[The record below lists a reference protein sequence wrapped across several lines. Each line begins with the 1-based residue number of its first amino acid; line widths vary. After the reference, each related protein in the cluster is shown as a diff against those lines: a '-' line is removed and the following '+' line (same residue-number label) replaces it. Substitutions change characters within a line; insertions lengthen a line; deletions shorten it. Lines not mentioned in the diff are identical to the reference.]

1 MAGGSRKTADFRLV
15 AALASGATYEDAA
28 EAADV
33 SERTVY
39 RRMSDP
45 EFRSHLYAARARYLN
60 IALGT
65 LADASTEL
73 VTMLLEM
80 ARGAESE
87 NVRLGAIRTALE
99 ASHRLREATEIGDRI
114 AALEDRLR
122 IVSQPRAV

>member
-1 MAGGSRKTADFRLV
+1 MAGGSRRAADFRLV

-28 EAADV
+28 EAANV

-39 RRMSDP
+39 RRMSDR
-45 EFRSHLYAARARYLN
+45 EFRGRLYDARARYLDT
-60 IALGT
+60 ALGT

-99 ASHRLREATEIGDRI
+99 ASHRLRESTEIGERL
-114 AALEDRLR
+114 AALEDRVR